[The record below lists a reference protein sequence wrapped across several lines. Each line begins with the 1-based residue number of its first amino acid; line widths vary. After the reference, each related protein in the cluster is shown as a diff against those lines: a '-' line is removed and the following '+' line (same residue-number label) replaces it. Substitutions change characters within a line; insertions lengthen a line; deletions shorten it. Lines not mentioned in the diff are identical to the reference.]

1 MQLYIMWFYR
11 QNIQKITFLK
21 ALRPLKTQA
30 YEV

>member
-1 MQLYIMWFYR
+1 MPFHIMWFYR
-11 QNIQKITFLK
+11 QNTQKITFLK

>member
-11 QNIQKITFLK
+11 QNIQKLTFLK